1 MGLVVW
7 EYMAKSGKTLEQ
19 LISEV
24 YEIVGDFAFNRND
37 LHLEESVKQDVI
49 KKCKSGDFKSFGD
62 YQVKNIETIDGFK
75 FHFDNNEWVMIRPSG
90 TEPVLRVYAES
101 STLDGA
107 NAILEA
113 TKATV
118 LAKG

>member
-1 MGLVVW
+1 MRKALKNW
-7 EYMAKSGKTLEQ
+7 
-19 LISEV
+19 
-24 YEIVGDFAFNRND
+24 DR
-37 LHLEESVKQDVI
+37 
-49 KKCKSGDFKSFGD
+49 CK
-62 YQVKNIETIDGFK
+62 KNIETIDGFK

-90 TEPVLRVYAES
+90 TEPVLRGYAES

-118 LAKG
+118 LA